1 MGSLSDET
9 IRHLRTI
16 ADWPEVPGDRYRIVE
31 QIGRGGMGGVYLA
44 EDLAL
49 QREVAIK
56 VLSLPNLDDA
66 SRERMLREAH
76 ILGQLEHSG
85 IVPIHDV
92 GFLDDGRVFY
102 AMKLVR
108 GIRLDAFVSEARP
121 MGERL
126 RVFLRACEAVA
137 FAHSHGIIHRDLK
150 PENIMVGPFGEVLV
164 LDWGVAKRLPRPGR
178 AVDRDATRLPSI
190 ESASEQ
196 SAGDADASR
205 MFVEEQGKPAGNL
218 GKSGDDGLNTANA
231 LLGTPGYMSP
241 EQERGDADRL
251 DERTDVYGL
260 GALLRFLSV
269 ADPLPSD
276 ARLSVRRLQAVCAK
290 ATSTNPDDRYPSVLD
305 LAADVARLLEG
316 NPLIA
321 YREGPL
327 EKAGRFVRRHQ
338 LPILLV
344 LAYLFMRALLL
355 LFTD

>member
-9 IRHLRTI
+9 IRHLRTL

-76 ILGQLEHSG
+76 ILGQLEHPG

-121 MGERL
+121 MRERL

-164 LDWGVAKRLPRPGR
+164 LDWGVAKRLPSPAR
-178 AVDRDATRLPSI
+178 AVDRFASRSQSG
-190 ESASEQ
+190 ESASAQ
-196 SAGDADASR
+196 SVGDASASR
-205 MFVEEQGKPAGNL
+205 MSVEEQDGE
-218 GKSGDDGLNTANA
+218 STRDDGLNTANA

-269 ADPLPSD
+269 AHPLPSD
-276 ARLSVRRLQAVCAK
+276 AGLSVRRLEAVCAK
-290 ATSTNPDDRYPSVLD
+290 ATSDNPDDRYPSVLD

-355 LFTD
+355 LFAD